1 MSERSSAFPDI
12 VVHGVPDRILDATGN
27 ALSTKWRED
36 MCRIPNQNGA
46 LGKPFVDYAVAK
58 LERSAAENLDA
69 ASEEVT

>member
-1 MSERSSAFPDI
+1 
-12 VVHGVPDRILDATGN
+12 
-27 ALSTKWRED
+27 